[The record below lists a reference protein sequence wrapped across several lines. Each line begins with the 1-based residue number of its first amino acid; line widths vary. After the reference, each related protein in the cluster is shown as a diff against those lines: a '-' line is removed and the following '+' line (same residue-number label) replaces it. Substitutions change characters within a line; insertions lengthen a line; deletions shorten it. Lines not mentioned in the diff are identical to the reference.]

1 MKIDYKKLIYCFA
14 MTFAAMFIGAYYN
27 NFGMEKWYHNISQ
40 PMATPPDMVFPIV
53 WGVLYAL
60 MATSFYLAFTTEDK
74 KTQNQKINGLFLG
87 LLFLHIV
94 WTYSFFYMGYIA
106 VAFGVLLVIDF
117 LSYYILMMF
126 WDIKKMAAWL
136 FVPYFLWILFAT
148 YLNAAFINL
157 NSYII
162 VVE

>member
-1 MKIDYKKLIYCFA
+1 MKIDYKKLLYCFV

-27 NFGMEKWYHNISQ
+27 NFGMEKWYHSISQ
-40 PMATPPDMVFPIV
+40 PAATPPDMVFPIV
-53 WGVLYAL
+53 WGILYAL
-60 MATSFYLAFTTEDK
+60 MATSFYLAFTADNNQAK
-74 KTQNQKINGLFLG
+74 NQKINSLFLG

-94 WTYSFFYMGYIA
+94 WTYCFFYMGYIA
-106 VAFGVLLVIDF
+106 LAFGVLLTIDF

-126 WDIKKMAAWL
+126 WHINKTSAWL

>member
-1 MKIDYKKLIYCFA
+1 MKIDYKKLLYCFF
-14 MTFAAMFIGAYYN
+14 MTFAAMAIGAYYN
-27 NFGMEKWYHNISQ
+27 NFGMEKWYHTIAQ
-40 PMATPPDMVFPIV
+40 PAATPPDIVFPFV
-53 WGVLYAL
+53 WALLYAL
-60 MATSFYLAFTTEDK
+60 MAASFYLAFMSAPEK
-74 KTQNQKINGLFLG
+74 SKNQKINSLFLS

-106 VAFGVLLVIDF
+106 FALGVLIAIDI

-126 WDIKKMAAWL
+126 WGINKISAWL
-136 FVPYFLWILFAT
+136 FFPYFVWILFAT

-162 VVE
+162 IVE